1 MKVDVIIPVYG
12 PGNRLLEL
20 FDRLGHQTVPVDR
33 LIVMNTE
40 KSLWDKWTGTLEPG
54 RLPENLTV
62 YHVTKETFDHGATR
76 NAGIEHSDADVCV
89 CMTHDALPADT
100 GLLKALTD
108 ALFAEKDIAVAY
120 ARQLPAKDCNIIER
134 HTREFNYPDKSRIK
148 TRRMNL
154 PTSIAA
160 REPKRKRRASMN
172 SSSPSILHRKNIGIR
187 SRNNLSG
194 IICLDRF
201 FRLESS

>member
-148 TRRMNL
+148 RISDLDTL
-154 PTSIAA
+154 
-160 REPKRKRRASMN
+160 
-172 SSSPSILHRKNIGIR
+172 GIKCHER
-187 SRNNLSG
+187 GYGSDYL
-194 IICLDRF
+194 L
-201 FRLESS
+201 

>member
-40 KSLWDKWTGTLEPG
+40 KSLWDKWTETLEPG
-54 RLPENLTV
+54 KLPENLSV
-62 YHVTKETFDHGATR
+62 YHVTKEEFDHGATR

-108 ALFAEKDIAVAY
+108 ALFAEKDIAVALTVSLLTY
-120 ARQLPAKDCNIIER
+120 MVLLCVFKRTKYLQFVIAAFVLSIFFLLYVLLPQKPWQLFLIAIPALIIVFLSCNI
-134 HTREFNYPDKSRIK
+134 RIK
-148 TRRMNL
+148 PGTL
-154 PTSIAA
+154 P
-160 REPKRKRRASMN
+160 R
-172 SSSPSILHRKNIGIR
+172 LHRKK
-187 SRNNLSG
+187 
-194 IICLDRF
+194 
-201 FRLESS
+201 E